1 MHGTTG
7 RDEAHHAQG
16 AGDRQP
22 ITLCARSSVRG
33 LFCSLLCAAV
43 CGCGGGGGYGGSP
56 PPPPPPP
63 SSSLLVVTNAANGT
77 LDLLTINTTT
87 GTPTPVTGNPL
98 ADGTTASGVAIDPQK
113 RYLYVASS
121 SGEIRGYSI
130 NSSPVG
136 LTAIA
141 GSPFSTSAQSL
152 AIAVDPSGQFVLTAN
167 GSAGTVSVFKI
178 GAYGALTQVAGSP
191 FAAGSGTS
199 AIIVTAGHYVY
210 AANTAGKSV
219 SAYSLNTTTGV
230 LTSVAGSPFAT
241 AGSPNG
247 LVVDEAD
254 AHVYATE
261 SGPKEISGFS
271 INAATGALTAITG
284 SPFAVNDVVQVQS
297 PVIDSGDKRL
307 HATDGT
313 NVDCFNVDANTGALN
328 EIGLSYTNAHG
339 IALTV
344 DETDNFLYALDNI
357 GNQVA
362 VFSIASDG
370 SLTNTA
376 GSPFP
381 LFSGAGGQNLG
392 PNAIAVQH

>member
-1 MHGTTG
+1 MHRTTG
-7 RDEAHHAQG
+7 RDAHDPPG
-16 AGDRQP
+16 ADDRQP
-22 ITLCARSSVRG
+22 ITFHARSSVRW
-33 LFCSLLCAAV
+33 LFSSLLCAVA
-43 CGCGGGGGYGGSP
+43 CGCGGGGSYSS
-56 PPPPPPP
+56 PPPPPP
-63 SSSLLVVTNAANGT
+63 SSSLLVVTNAAGGT
-77 LDLLTINTTT
+77 LDVLTINTTT
-87 GTPTPVTGNPL
+87 GTPTPVAGNPL
-98 ADGTTASGVAIDPQK
+98 SDGTTASGVAIDPQK

-121 SGEIRGYSI
+121 SGEIRGYVI
-130 NSSPVG
+130 NSSPVS
-136 LTAIA
+136 LTAIT
-141 GSPFSTSAQSL
+141 GGPFSTSAQSL

-178 GAYGALTQVAGSP
+178 GAYGGLSAVAGSP
-191 FAAGSGTS
+191 FTAGSGTS
-199 AIIVTAGHYVY
+199 AIIVTPSNYVY

-219 SAYSLNTTTGV
+219 SAYSLNTTTGA

-254 AHVYATE
+254 THVYATE
-261 SGPKEISGFS
+261 SGPNEISGFS
-271 INAATGALTAITG
+271 INAGTGALAAITG
-284 SPFAVNDVVQVQS
+284 SPFAVNDVVRVQS

-357 GNQVA
+357 NNQVA
-362 VFSIASDG
+362 VFSITASDG
-370 SLTNTA
+370 SLNLTN